1 MGASFNIEVTNR
13 LEAIAPAMEAAE
25 RWLDEMRAAPKTVYF
40 ASLAIEEIVTNCIRY
55 GYEDTGEH
63 RILIALRVADGRL
76 TMQTVDDGRPF
87 DPLAAPKPDL
97 SVDLESRVE
106 GGLGIHLLRSL
117 ADEMT
122 YERSGG
128 HNRITLVK
136 ALA

>member
-1 MGASFNIEVTNR
+1 LGESFSIEVLNR
-13 LEAIAPAMEAAE
+13 VEAIAPAMEAAE
-25 RWLDEMRAAPKTVYF
+25 RWLEKKRAGPKTVYF
-40 ASLAIEEIVTNCIRY
+40 ANLAIEEIVTNCIRY

-63 RILIALRVADGRL
+63 RILIVLGVAGGALTL
-76 TMQTVDDGRPF
+76 QTVDDGRAF

-97 SVDLESRVE
+97 SEKLESRIE

-122 YERSGG
+122 YERVDG